1 MKKDSVFTQ
10 STGMCFGLIYGV
22 TVGIATHNIG
32 LWLPIGLC
40 LGVCIGA
47 AMEKRNLKKQ
57 KEIRKITS
65 DEISAALDLAWRVF
79 SEYESPDYSEEG
91 IEEFRK
97 CLHDEEYLAGIEYY
111 GAFDAEKLV
120 GTIGIRPDRK
130 HICFFFVDGKY
141 HRQGIG
147 TRLFRSV
154 LQDYPE
160 QTITVNSSPYGV
172 PFYHAL
178 GFEDSDKEQTVSGIR
193 FTPMKYEGL
202 AEVEG

>member
-1 MKKDSVFTQ
+1 MKEGFTQ
-10 STGMCFGLIYGV
+10 SIGMCLGLIYGMSI
-22 TVGIATHNIG
+22 GIATHNIG
-32 LWLPIGLC
+32 FWLPIGLC
-40 LGVCIGA
+40 FGLLLVA

-178 GFEDSDKEQTVSGIR
+178 GFEDSDKEQTVNGIR

>member
-1 MKKDSVFTQ
+1 MKEGFTQ
-10 STGMCFGLIYGV
+10 STGICLGLIYGMSI
-22 TVGIATHNIG
+22 GIATHNIG
-32 LWLPIGLC
+32 FWLPIGLC
-40 LGVCIGA
+40 FGLLLGA

-178 GFEDSDKEQTVSGIR
+178 GFEDSDKEQTVNGIR

>member
-1 MKKDSVFTQ
+1 MS
-10 STGMCFGLIYGV
+10 I
-22 TVGIATHNIG
+22 GIATHNIG
-32 LWLPIGLC
+32 FWLPIGLC
-40 LGVCIGA
+40 FGLLLGA
-47 AMEKRNLKKQ
+47 AMGKRNLKKQ

-97 CLHDEEYLAGIEYY
+97 CLHDEEYLAGLEYY

-178 GFEDSDKEQTVSGIR
+178 GFEDSDKEQTVNGIR

>member
-1 MKKDSVFTQ
+1 MKEGFTQ
-10 STGMCFGLIYGV
+10 STGICLGLIYGMSI
-22 TVGIATHNIG
+22 GIATHNIG
-32 LWLPIGLC
+32 FWLPIGICFGL
-40 LGVCIGA
+40 LLGA

-111 GAFDAEKLV
+111 GAYDAEKLV
-120 GTIGIRPDRK
+120 GIIGIRPDRK

-178 GFEDSDKEQTVSGIR
+178 GFEDSDKEQTVNGIR

>member
-1 MKKDSVFTQ
+1 MKEGFTQ
-10 STGMCFGLIYGV
+10 FTGICLGLIYGMGI
-22 TVGIATHNIG
+22 GIATHNIG
-32 LWLPIGLC
+32 FWLPIGLC
-40 LGVCIGA
+40 FGLLLGA
-47 AMEKRNLKKQ
+47 AMGKRNLKKQ

-97 CLHDEEYLAGIEYY
+97 CLHDEEYLAGLEYY

-178 GFEDSDKEQTVSGIR
+178 GFEDSDKEQTVNGIR

>member
-1 MKKDSVFTQ
+1 MKEGFTQ
-10 STGMCFGLIYGV
+10 SIGMCLGLIYGMSI
-22 TVGIATHNIG
+22 GIATHNIG
-32 LWLPIGLC
+32 FWLPIGLC
-40 LGVCIGA
+40 FGLLLGA
-47 AMEKRNLKKQ
+47 AMGKRNLKKQ
-57 KEIRKITS
+57 KEIRQITS

-160 QTITVNSSPYGV
+160 QTVN
-172 PFYHAL
+172 
-178 GFEDSDKEQTVSGIR
+178 GIR